1 MGKRS
6 GVLSVLAAFLV
17 VGLVL
22 GVVAWMNNGSAG
34 GGKVDRETVVLPVDG
49 TETEAERVTVVTN
62 ATAKYGYRQNDA
74 KTKTAYLAYSDELKP
89 NTRYS
94 IVFNYYESD
103 YSTWL
108 EKIGLEFNYAYDL
121 KLPEAGDGFGNNLV
135 INGGMKPGSY
145 YDFQTDENGTFIL
158 RLLIGPYEDATTE
171 DGLAKIQSIADYIK
185 ANIPFQICEIVG

>member
-6 GVLSVLAAFLV
+6 GVLSVLAALLV

-49 TETEAERVTVVTN
+49 IETEVERVCVLTN

-74 KTKTAYLAYSDELKP
+74 KTQTAYLVYSDELKP

-94 IVFNYYESD
+94 IVCNYYESD

-108 EKIGLEFNYAYDL
+108 EKLGLEFSYAYDL
-121 KLPEAGDGFGNNLV
+121 KLPEAGDGFGYDLV

-145 YDFQTDENGTFIL
+145 YDFQTDENGTFVI
-158 RLLIGPYEDATTE
+158 RLLIGPYEDVSTE
-171 DGLAKIQSIADYIK
+171 DGYAKMKSIADYIK

>member
-1 MGKRS
+1 MEKRS
-6 GVLSVLAAFLV
+6 GVLSVVAALLV

-49 TETEAERVTVVTN
+49 TETEVERVTVVTN
-62 ATAKYGYRQNDA
+62 ATAKYGYRNNYD
-74 KTKTAYLAYSDELKP
+74 KTKTAYMVYSDELKP

-108 EKIGLEFNYAYDL
+108 EKLGLEFNYAYDL
-121 KLPEAGDGFGNNLV
+121 KLPEAGDNFGHYMV
-135 INGGMKPGSY
+135 PTGGMKPGLY

-158 RLLIGPYEDATTE
+158 RLLIGPYLDYTTE
-171 DGLAKIQSIADYIK
+171 DGYAKMTSISNYIK
-185 ANIPFQICEIVG
+185 NNIPFMIYEIVG